1 MGLDWKNWV
10 SKVDRDVRHCCKRNA
25 TQPCGQLSDRRSCN
39 AGQFATIC
47 GNRHSCRQNI
57 STTYRLIY
65 LSLYILTIFHS
76 TQGTNPMDTLK
87 QRWQVLP
94 AGQTVH
100 KSAFA
105 LAKTIIAEEGN
116 VNSCRTFKAFC
127 FCFVFGVKKYNHHL
141 YLRLLAIVT
150 THMTLQIPMQRY
162 RPYPRV
168 MEAGALYKYCSMLFW
183 CWSTSWVC

>member
-1 MGLDWKNWV
+1 MLCHWHKAASRNWLCWRSYIKSLCCRLRSKVRVGLDWKNWV

-116 VNSCRTFKAFC
+116 VNSCRTLKH
-127 FCFVFGVKKYNHHL
+127 FVFV
-141 YLRLLAIVT
+141 
-150 THMTLQIPMQRY
+150 
-162 RPYPRV
+162 
-168 MEAGALYKYCSMLFW
+168 LFLGW
-183 CWSTSWVC
+183 KSIIIISTSVCWPL